1 MRSSV
6 RKTFAVSARQ
16 RGQGQTVDEG
26 RSTDPTPRELE
37 VENAATTW
45 AGHLGALVGSSPLW
59 DINTLGEAI
68 VELTA
73 AHPSGIAQLYAGRS
87 TPLSN
92 LVREGSALTRAR
104 RRARVVLARTE
115 ELAQRYG
122 VAPTYVAMGVATW
135 NSDPAEHPGQT
146 AEGAGDPAAE
156 EEGPGTTPALPGP
169 DGLIAPA
176 APAVVH
182 APVLMRPVRLGVH
195 APEAEI
201 DLELDP
207 AVEINSLLVRQLRA
221 HGVDIDPAAIA
232 RSTMVEHGF
241 SPRPALETLAEL
253 GQALPGFSLEPRI
266 VLGAFVH
273 PGQALADDL
282 HVQARDLATHDVVAA
297 LAGVRGAQQSLQMP
311 LPQPEPED
319 RDPDGERGVGDLD
332 PAQHDVL
339 DAVATGEHLLLD
351 APPGTDPAGT
361 VAAVVAQA
369 AAEGRRV
376 LYVPGTR
383 RAGQALVD
391 ALRRV
396 GLGDLTLDLS
406 NDPRWT
412 TTAAHHLL
420 EGLNPPEP
428 EVDQEQ
434 LAEDR
439 EALRSARGE
448 LSEHLNALHAAR
460 DPWQASAYDALQ
472 ALAELTSAR
481 PGPRTTVRVPT
492 EAVRSMDEHQRQN
505 AREELARAAA
515 LGAFRLRAA
524 DTPWFG
530 ARLTSAEHAT
540 ATLERVRQLDELLP
554 MLTEQIARTA
564 A

>member
-1 MRSSV
+1 RVRSSV
-6 RKTFAVSARQ
+6 RKTFAVSARE

-45 AGHLGALVGSSPLW
+45 AGRLGALVGSSPLW

-135 NSDPAEHPGQT
+135 HSDPAEQPGRT
-146 AEGAGDPAAE
+146 AESAADPAAE

-176 APAVVH
+176 APAVLH
-182 APVLMRPVRLGVH
+182 APVLMRPVRLGRH
-195 APEAEI
+195 APRAGVH
-201 DLELDP
+201 LGLDP

-253 GQALPGFSLEPRI
+253 GQALHGFSLEPRI

-420 EGLNPPEP
+420 DGLNP
-428 EVDQEQ
+428 
-434 LAEDR
+434 
-439 EALRSARGE
+439 
-448 LSEHLNALHAAR
+448 
-460 DPWQASAYDALQ
+460 
-472 ALAELTSAR
+472 
-481 PGPRTTVRVPT
+481 
-492 EAVRSMDEHQRQN
+492 
-505 AREELARAAA
+505 
-515 LGAFRLRAA
+515 
-524 DTPWFG
+524 
-530 ARLTSAEHAT
+530 
-540 ATLERVRQLDELLP
+540 
-554 MLTEQIARTA
+554 
-564 A
+564 